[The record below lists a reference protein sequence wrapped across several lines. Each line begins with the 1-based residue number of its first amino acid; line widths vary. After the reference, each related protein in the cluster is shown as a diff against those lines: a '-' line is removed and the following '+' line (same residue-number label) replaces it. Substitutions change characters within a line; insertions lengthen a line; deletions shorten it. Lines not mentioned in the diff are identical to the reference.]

1 MKQMLT
7 LSCLL
12 FVNIAGAARRKLIS
26 LRQHTDE
33 QGPVWGTKN
42 PEATFK
48 GYCSQVAQDQW
59 KTHGFVVAEDK
70 KNGQAYVYC
79 KAKSNQIRYKVSCR
93 KELCTKSGK
102 VKDDQ
107 VEGQKGWCFVRNGC
121 GKWSTKGQ
129 CKPLDYAPVRCLEQ
143 SGRDEVDDGA
153 GSNEDKTPGID
164 PVIVPPTQKELA
176 QNKANSLGTEFYVIQ
191 MEVVDHRARIVPGAT
206 VTTLEGDDVIRATVS
221 TDDRG
226 MAYVVVKD
234 GAFLKIEAEQCDEK
248 ELQWDIREFCPGGK
262 ADCRTRQTLNGKF

>member
-12 FVNIAGAARRKLIS
+12 FVNIAGAARRKLVS

-33 QGPVWGTKN
+33 QGPVWGAKN
-42 PEATFK
+42 RGAAFK

-59 KTHGFVVAEDK
+59 RTLGFVVAEDK
-70 KNGQAYVYC
+70 ENGQAYVYC
-79 KAKSNQIRYKVSCR
+79 KARSHQIRYKVSCR
-93 KELCTKSGK
+93 KELCTKSGR

-129 CKPLDYAPVRCLEQ
+129 CKPLDYAPVRCLEA
-143 SGRDEVDDGA
+143 SVDEVDDGA
-153 GSNEDKTPGID
+153 GSNEDKTPVID
-164 PVIVPPTQKELA
+164 PVIVAPTQKELA
-176 QNKANSLGTEFYVIQ
+176 QNNAKLLGTEFYVIQ
-191 MEVVDHRARIVPGAT
+191 MEVLDHRGRIVSGAH
-206 VTTLEGDDVIRATVS
+206 VTTFEGDDVIRATVS
-221 TDDRG
+221 TDDKG

-234 GAFLKIEAEQCDEK
+234 GAFLVIKAEQYNEM
-248 ELQWDIREFCPGGK
+248 ELQWDINAYCPGGK
-262 ADCRTRQTLNGKF
+262 ADCRTRQTLSGKF